1 MHAPCPTADRCGLA
15 GATGVSPAS
24 RLPPAQVGG
33 PAGVVQS
40 PVCPSRTGPSAW
52 TLAEPLAGNAGPA
65 CTCYSQLSV
74 CSVDGKLFRVFGA
87 PWRDFGVCW

>member
-1 MHAPCPTADRCGLA
+1 MAPPPPLTAVGSL
-15 GATGVSPAS
+15 GPQVLVLLL

-33 PAGVVQS
+33 PAGVVQP
-40 PVCPSRTGPSAW
+40 PVCPSGTGPGAW
-52 TLAEPLAGNAGPA
+52 TLAEPLAGNAGLA
-65 CTCYSQLSV
+65 CSCYSQLRA